1 MKKLFYG
8 GKILT
13 MTDPL
18 YAEAVLVENGMILA
32 IGTEERLRGVAQD
45 YEEVNLHGATLMPSF
60 IDAHSHFFQVATSML
75 QVSING
81 AASIEE
87 IASRIAEYISKNA
100 IQPGQWVNVRDYDN
114 NIMPDLKNPTLSQLD
129 AFAPNNPLAIYHK
142 SGHMGLMNSAAL
154 AQLGITAETPSPEG
168 GRIEVID
175 GKLTGYLEEN
185 AFIESI
191 KKIPLPGI
199 DELAKAFVL
208 AQEKYASYGITTIQD
223 GMVVKEMLSMYQML
237 IQKNLLKLDVM
248 LYLSLESYDSA
259 VQMLHHMPPQTHV
272 QVGGL
277 KIFLDGSP
285 QGRTAWMRQ
294 PYQGEDSSYCGY
306 GTLTDEAVTAAF
318 EQAAKLNTQL
328 IGHCNG
334 DMAAEQF
341 LRCLEEAEKTYPQ
354 LKELRPVIIHG
365 QLIGRDQLSRVHDL
379 GAMISFFVA
388 HVYHWGDVH
397 LRNFGE
403 ERAAH
408 ISPTHSALESDVLFT
423 FHQDA
428 PVIDPDMLETVW
440 CAVNRQTKNGVH
452 LGEDEEISTLDALR
466 AVTVN
471 SAYQYF
477 QEESKGTIAP
487 GKQADFVVLE
497 QDPLETEKTH
507 LKDIRILK
515 TYKNGECIFSR
526 S

>member
-13 MTDPL
+13 MADPL
-18 YAEAVLVENGMILA
+18 YAEAVLIENGMVMA
-32 IGTEERLRGVAQD
+32 IGTEERLRGIAQD
-45 YEEVNLHGATLMPSF
+45 YEEVNLHGATMMPSF

-81 AASIEE
+81 AKSVEE
-87 IASRIAEYISKNA
+87 IASKVAEYIAHNA

-114 NIMPDLKNPTLSQLD
+114 NLMPDLKNPTLSQLD
-129 AFAPNNPLAIYHK
+129 AIAPENPLVIYHK

-154 AQLGITAETPSPEG
+154 ERMEITADTPDPEG
-168 GRIEVID
+168 GRIEVVD

-191 KKIPLPGI
+191 KKIPLPGPE
-199 DELAKAFVL
+199 ELAKAFVM

-223 GMVVKEMLSMYQML
+223 GMVVKEMLPMYQLL
-237 IQKNLLKLDVM
+237 IQKNLLKLDVV
-248 LYLSLESYDSA
+248 LYTNLDSYDA
-259 VQMLHHMPPQTHV
+259 AIQMLHNLPPQEHV
-272 QVGGL
+272 KVGGL

-294 PYQGEDSSYCGY
+294 PYLGDDSDYCGY
-306 GTLTDEAVTAAF
+306 GTLTDDVVTASF

-341 LRCLEEAEKTYPQ
+341 LRCLEKAEESYPQ

-365 QLIGRDQLSRVHDL
+365 QLLGRDQLPRVRDL
-379 GAMISFFVA
+379 GAMVSFFVA

-408 ISPTHSALESDVLFT
+408 ISPTHSALKSDVMFT

-440 CAVNRQTKNGVH
+440 CAVNRETKNGIH
-452 LGEDEEISTLDALR
+452 LGADEEISTLDALR

-477 QEESKGTIAP
+477 QEESKGSIAA

-497 QDPLETEKTH
+497 QNPLETENSK

-515 TYKNGECIFSR
+515 TYKNGECIYTR
-526 S
+526 P